1 MNIADKVLGS
11 RDGSYAKHTVCVVYL
26 WENFQP
32 QTHIFHNRISL
43 VSIMDILY
51 QELLLLLLSNSYL
64 KKLVS
69 GSPYRLDNGIDPNA
83 RKSELRLCQVALL

>member
-1 MNIADKVLGS
+1 MEVMPNTLYVLFICG
-11 RDGSYAKHTVCVVYL
+11 RT
-26 WENFQP
+26 FQP
-32 QTHIFHNRISL
+32 QTHIFHNRISF

-69 GSPYRLDNGIDPNA
+69 GSPHRLDNGIDPMREKVN
-83 RKSELRLCQVALL
+83 